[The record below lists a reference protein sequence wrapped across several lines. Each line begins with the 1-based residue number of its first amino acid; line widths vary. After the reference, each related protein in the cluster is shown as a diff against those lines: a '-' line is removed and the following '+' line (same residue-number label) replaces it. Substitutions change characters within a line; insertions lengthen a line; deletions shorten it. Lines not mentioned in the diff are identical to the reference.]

1 MLHKID
7 ENAAPTVTS
16 TPTTTT
22 TATTSTTIMA
32 PAETTGNGTEPTI
45 STHLANA
52 TATIEPTTTTTI
64 TTTSAA
70 AVATEQETVAVV
82 VVAVAANAAV
92 VVAAAAA
99 EGQATETEAETATA
113 TMTVTANNIP
123 TPLPLSAAAERTE
136 LATTA
141 DVAAANSASAASAA
155 SEHQPE
161 AEPEPEPAAFDVQM
175 RTQQQQKIRIY
186 HGAKQSAVWRTD
198 SLASNSSSSN
208 RSEAGS
214 TEVMATSRAH
224 SGYSTAPS
232 LLQRKFSDSSFN
244 AATMPRRVSFP
255 ESDKELVTGYLE
267 PANPWEKV
275 CQVSSIAEISELYV
289 KSCYKHHTQPL
300 KNIME
305 HLKAL
310 DLHLAR
316 QPLLSLKGIQ
326 LTPNDCEPLEEIF
339 MRIQYKAIDLSECP
353 LNESCLSALCQMIEY
368 YEAANELDIS
378 YNKEQMTVRGW
389 GLCTHMVGRSQELQ
403 MLNAEGN
410 QISKVGAENLGAAL
424 SLSNL
429 HTLKLEHCGL
439 KGPPLTNFCKCCKLY
454 HNKILKEL
462 WLGYNDLD
470 CTDAQHI
477 ADMLR
482 FNHSIELID
491 ISNNNIRDEGAMYL
505 VQALILQATELE
517 RRSGLPLQRARAIE
531 DDELVSPMETTA
543 SAQLAGRSEQCS
555 SQIQS
560 EAHATDPSTTPKAID
575 VLETVVEQQPAAGAA
590 AGAAAAEEPSTS
602 EPAVALLVDVDNDAD
617 DDNTETDTVR
627 TLRSGNQSAT
637 GQSMLDKLLSMN
649 SDSSSEEAPSNI
661 STDTLAACCSEDI
674 SEISND
680 VYDAAGKLQSAAA
693 ATTSTDEST
702 TTLVDPILDQ
712 LTPSIQQQQSSQTER
727 NLCDITP
734 STEAKTVE
742 PHETC
747 VQNNN
752 ANSHNNNNNNNSSN
766 SNNSNSNSNH
776 NHNNNPVIL
785 NQIAATEVASVA
797 VSSSGA
803 ASIFEVTAEES
814 DCINGMAGPSGS
826 RPLDMNKNAKNAGD
840 DFEDTHSTDS
850 AFESASEGD
859 ISRHLPDEFSR
870 LSVSLESTR
879 LDDMAKEMAI
889 ETATIAS
896 ESTECLLVA
905 EEAATPASTPTPVV
919 HMLPQSQPQLDTTE
933 VIVATVPKVTIAAK
947 EKEPSASPCPSP
959 TPTPPPPSTSPGG
972 VSSGLRRTESSC
984 AYLNQSTRNRSQSS
998 DSLCSENSLDGS
1010 TSAADPHLAEKLTK
1024 NDTLSRRQLV
1034 DATLE
1039 AANRAPSGL
1048 KALAL
1053 WSNNLTKECGPCI
1066 AELLSRSSSLELL
1079 NIGKNCLSNDFVATI
1094 KDSLTRNT
1102 TLTTLGL
1109 QSAHLSAKGIET
1121 LASILTF
1128 GGNSKLQRID
1138 IRDNKLEVESLNI
1151 IAEVLKSNKTITQID
1166 INDEPKRLTIG
1177 SDAHLDYTRVLG
1189 TVRSMCS
1196 RNEKMQAEE
1205 LELAEKAA
1213 NVGGG
1218 NSSNSSS
1225 SNNNGGSSNGTIG
1238 GSGIKNRCRGGYYL
1252 GSRKISLTCHS
1263 RPLVDA
1269 ATGTVSAALAVTAMP
1284 TPAAKLEVK
1293 RKTNARLRSPGPS
1306 PPTIS
1311 PSSSPNRSRFHVS
1324 RVNEIGSPLTSPLAQ
1339 MPPQHPPTP
1348 RSASSCM
1355 SIPTASGVSSIS
1367 SSSSS
1372 SSNGGIGAGGL
1383 LGSQSS
1389 LNAMAV
1395 LPLPTSSSLPSMAS
1409 VTSSTQ
1415 TVKRLSVSPRS
1426 RFHVSRIYEDP
1437 QTPPIHLPP
1446 TPMLKSA
1453 RKAAAVAQLAE
1464 ATITA
1469 VEHEPTLSASTM
1481 TTAATTTAMPISS
1494 VIIVEPSPT
1503 VADNENNAHQQS
1515 TNGMEPEQAAIQKL
1529 SPNSPSTSSS
1539 SCSTSPVS
1547 VSSATSSTSS
1557 GASNV
1562 TTDNTDNP
1570 GSPKEPA
1577 TIVVAKSCPI
1587 AVFGDNDITLTKDS
1601 AAGAVL
1607 SAAASISTDAGNPP
1621 AESTP
1626 TATGQQQQQQQQQQQ
1641 LQQPATR
1648 ARKSSWIANPTTV
1661 DKLLTLFNPSAIF
1674 QRSSSPESKAAP
1686 ASAVAPLTNN
1696 AQNITTTTTTS
1707 NAATGGS
1714 GDVNVTLLAT
1724 RKTTPPARG
1733 NGGSNNATTT
1743 AAATA
1748 AGGAGSLVT
1757 GASGLETGAGSSS
1770 FLDTASRQLRD
1781 FGKQVFRQNLSFN
1794 NSGDGMGAAAQL
1806 DVNPSAV
1813 AMATSP
1819 ILSNVAESPSPPE
1832 CNAVHMPLSLKREL
1846 KENISPE
1853 HTINEETLHTLQKLS
1868 RVEDMTL
1875 KAEAAAELGD
1885 IEIVMHSEVSDMPE
1899 MEQQQQQQQ
1908 QLQPTQ
1914 QQQPQQ
1920 EDLGAGLGR

>member
-22 TATTSTTIMA
+22 ATTTSTTIMA

-52 TATIEPTTTTTI
+52 TATIEPTTTTT
-64 TTTSAA
+64 T
-70 AVATEQETVAVV
+70 ATAEQETVAAV
-82 VVAVAANAAV
+82 VVAAAANAAV
-92 VVAAAAA
+92 AVAAAAAAA
-99 EGQATETEAETATA
+99 EGQATETATA

-123 TPLPLSAAAERTE
+123 TPLPLSAAAAEHTE

-141 DVAAANSASAASAA
+141 DVAAANSASAARSA

-214 TEVMATSRAH
+214 TEAMATSRAH

-410 QISKVGAENLGAAL
+410 QISKVGAENLGTAL

-439 KGPPLTNFCKCCKLY
+439 KGPPLTNFCCKLY

-555 SQIQS
+555 NQIQS
-560 EAHATDPSTTPKAID
+560 EAHAIDPSTTPKAID
-575 VLETVVEQQPAAGAA
+575 VLETVVEQQPAAGTA

-674 SEISND
+674 SEITND

-693 ATTSTDEST
+693 AAATASTDEST

-712 LTPSIQQQQSSQTER
+712 LTPSIQQQQQQSSQNER

-742 PHETC
+742 PNETC

-752 ANSHNNNNNNNSSN
+752 ANSHNNNNNNNSNSN
-766 SNNSNSNSNH
+766 SNNSNH

-785 NQIAATEVASVA
+785 NQIAATEVATVA

-919 HMLPQSQPQLDTTE
+919 HMQPQPQLETPE

-1213 NVGGG
+1213 NVGGSSSSNNNAG
-1218 NSSNSSS
+1218 SNSSS
-1225 SNNNGGSSNGTIG
+1225 SNGAIG

-1324 RVNEIGSPLTSPLAQ
+1324 RVNEISSPLTSPLAQ

-1355 SIPTASGVSSIS
+1355 SIPTASGVSS
-1367 SSSSS
+1367 SS

-1389 LNAMAV
+1389 LCAMAV

-1453 RKAAAVAQLAE
+1453 RKAAAAAAQLAE
-1464 ATITA
+1464 ATTTTTITA
-1469 VEHEPTLSASTM
+1469 VEPEPTLSASTM

-1503 VADNENNAHQQS
+1503 VADNDNNAHQQS
-1515 TNGMEPEQAAIQKL
+1515 TNGMEPEEAAIQKL

-1557 GASNV
+1557 ASNV
-1562 TTDNTDNP
+1562 TTDNTDNS
-1570 GSPKEPA
+1570 GSPEEPA

-1601 AAGAVL
+1601 AAGAAL

-1626 TATGQQQQQQQQQQQ
+1626 TATGQQQQQQQ

-1696 AQNITTTTTTS
+1696 AQNITTTTTT
-1707 NAATGGS
+1707 NATTGGS

-1724 RKTTPPARG
+1724 RKTTPPSRG

-1743 AAATA
+1743 AATA
-1748 AGGAGSLVT
+1748 AGGAGSTGSLAT

-1899 MEQQQQQQQ
+1899 TEQQQQQQQ
-1908 QLQPTQ
+1908 QPAQQQ

-1920 EDLGAGLGR
+1920 EDLGAGLGH